1 LPYANNNSLDPVEI
15 TATSTVVCIVS
26 GGLDS
31 VCTAAYLRKEKN
43 CTLYFLSYIYG
54 QRARNEIHAAKQF
67 ARILNVKDHRTIDI
81 GFMKELYSDT
91 NVLTDTKQTL
101 PRSFNYS
108 IVVPIRNVV
117 FITIASAWAMSLNAT
132 VVAYGAH
139 EGDNHY
145 PDCRPEFIRSVTAV
159 LNLAEEDGI
168 ELGMRQK
175 VTVWA
180 PVVQG
185 MSKTELLKIGYSILG
200 DKVFDTW
207 SCYSN
212 GIKIKGNYLHCGS
225 CESCINRKAAIRNA
239 GIEDQ
244 THYAR
249 NE

>member
-1 LPYANNNSLDPVEI
+1 MPFANNNSLDPVEI
-15 TATSTVVCIVS
+15 TATSNVVCIVS

-67 ARILNVKDHRTIDI
+67 ARILKVKDHRTIDI

-101 PRSFNYS
+101 PGSFNYS

-159 LNLAEEDGI
+159 PESSRRGRYRTRDETKSNSMGTSSSRDEQNRTLEDRIFNIG
-168 ELGMRQK
+168 RQ
-175 VTVWA
+175 
-180 PVVQG
+180 
-185 MSKTELLKIGYSILG
+185 SI
-200 DKVFDTW
+200 
-207 SCYSN
+207 
-212 GIKIKGNYLHCGS
+212 
-225 CESCINRKAAIRNA
+225 
-239 GIEDQ
+239 
-244 THYAR
+244 
-249 NE
+249 

>member
-1 LPYANNNSLDPVEI
+1 MRVITTIQTAVLSL
-15 TATSTVVCIVS
+15 
-26 GGLDS
+26 LDQS
-31 VCTAAYLRKEKN
+31 P
-43 CTLYFLSYIYG
+43 
-54 QRARNEIHAAKQF
+54 Q
-67 ARILNVKDHRTIDI
+67 
-81 GFMKELYSDT
+81 
-91 NVLTDTKQTL
+91 
-101 PRSFNYS
+101 
-108 IVVPIRNVV
+108 
-117 FITIASAWAMSLNAT
+117 
-132 VVAYGAH
+132 
-139 EGDNHY
+139 
-145 PDCRPEFIRSVTAV
+145 V